1 MEIDENTRI
10 TLFEVDALR
19 EEHRGVAM
27 GVEGEDA
34 VVKLMRLAIVHSLL
48 DQPLEERQ
56 TTLHT
61 LGMPLYTQDGLVFAA
76 LHCLYDAIG
85 GCGNDTELG
94 TGVADRLMVEAIYE

>member
-1 MEIDENTRI
+1 MKIDEDTRI

-19 EEHRGVAM
+19 EKHRRIAV

-34 VVKLMRLAIVHSLL
+34 VVKLMSLAIVHSLF
-48 DQPLEERQ
+48 DEPQEERQ

-61 LGMPLYTQDGLVFAA
+61 LGMPLYTQDGFVFAA
-76 LHCLYDAIG
+76 LHRLDDAIR